1 MEGSSARRMMADDEK
16 RERTGLKDELK
27 RCGAIRKKKN
37 RSWKA
42 KKKRAEEKLPGVAEP
57 VAAGVNQ
64 VGAGV

>member
-27 RCGAIRKKKN
+27 RCGAIRKN

-42 KKKRAEEKLPGVAEP
+42 KKKRAEEKLPGVAQP